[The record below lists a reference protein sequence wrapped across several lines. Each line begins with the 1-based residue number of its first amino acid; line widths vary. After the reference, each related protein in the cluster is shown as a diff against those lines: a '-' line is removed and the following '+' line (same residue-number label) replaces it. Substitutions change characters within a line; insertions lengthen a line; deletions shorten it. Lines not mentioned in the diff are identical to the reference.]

1 MKSILKRSVFIVL
14 PAALVLMSCGG
25 SDKKTGDGND
35 AKPEAG
41 ARSAAATL
49 KPVDLTSYGI
59 PLTIQAPEG
68 AVVTKEEGSNDV
80 VVKKDRFNIVV
91 REDKF
96 GDEGAT
102 PEQAKETAMAEDS
115 KLLNDADLGMKMEVL
130 KSDPRGYVFMTT
142 NRAGGKVVRFTCFVS
157 KDGKNYVI
165 KENTLELNDMEKA
178 TETGYAISREE
189 AEAMYNAVKQ

>member
-1 MKSILKRSVFIVL
+1 MKSILKRTALIML

-25 SDKKTGDGND
+25 SDKKKEEGKDG
-35 AKPEAG
+35 KPEA
-41 ARSAAATL
+41 AASAPAAAM

-68 AVVTKEEGSNDV
+68 AVVSKEEGTDIV
-80 VVKKDRFNIVV
+80 AVKKDRFNIVV
-91 REDKF
+91 REDKY

-102 PEQAKETAMAEDS
+102 PEQAKETALAEDT
-115 KLLNDADLGMKMEVL
+115 KMLNDADMGLKMEVL
-130 KSDPRGYVFMTT
+130 KNDPRGYVFMTT
-142 NRAGGKVVRFTCFVS
+142 NRAGGKVVRFTCFIG

-165 KENTLELNDMEKA
+165 KENTLELSDMEKSV
-178 TETGYAISREE
+178 ETGYAISREE